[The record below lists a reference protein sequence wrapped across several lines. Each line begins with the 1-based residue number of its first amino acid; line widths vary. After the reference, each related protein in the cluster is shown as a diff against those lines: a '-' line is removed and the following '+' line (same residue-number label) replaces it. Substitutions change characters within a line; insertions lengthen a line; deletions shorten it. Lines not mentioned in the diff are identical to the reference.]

1 MGGIL
6 EINEENLAFGP
17 GKPVFTLRA
26 DYAVQ

>member
-6 EINEENLAFGP
+6 EINEENLALGP
-17 GKPVFTLRA
+17 GYPVFTLKA